1 MPAESITIV
10 IMGATGDLARRKLI
24 PALFELRCNGGCPR
38 EINLVGFSRTPLTHE
53 GFRQMVWESVREF
66 GPLALRTDEWEDF
79 ASHLHYVTGSLDSL
93 EDLELLTELL
103 TEFERGFDGVANR
116 LYYLSISPSLY
127 EVTLR
132 NMGASGMT
140 DEGNGWRR
148 VVIEKPFGRDLATA
162 QALNRTVHSLFREE
176 QVYRIDHYLGKETVQ
191 NLLVFRF
198 GNILFEPLWNS
209 HYVDNVQITV
219 AEELSVGDR
228 AGYYDTS
235 GVVRDMVQN
244 HLLQILTIIAMEPPS
259 GADSDSLRDRK
270 VDVLKA
276 IRRWTP
282 EEAVANAV
290 AAQYDGY
297 LNEPDV
303 PTGSRT
309 PTYTAMRLFVETWR
323 WHGVPFYL
331 RSGKSM
337 AGKVSEVVVQFR
349 RPPSV
354 IAGPDAEIP
363 GNPNLLAL
371 CLQPDEGAH
380 LRFEVKVPGQGLT
393 MRSEHM
399 QFQYEWAF
407 GQQAIPDAYERLLQD
422 AINGDPALFIRSDHI
437 EEAWRIVDPLLQAWE
452 SPNAPQPE
460 RYAPGA
466 WGPAAADRLLAE
478 LGHEWISVCGQGY
491 GPSA

>member
-1 MPAESITIV
+1 M
-10 IMGATGDLARRKLI
+10 
-24 PALFELRCNGGCPR
+24 
-38 EINLVGFSRTPLTHE
+38 NLVGFSRTPLTHE
-53 GFRQMVWESVREF
+53 GFRQLVWESVREF
-66 GPLALRTDEWEDF
+66 GPLAVRTDEWEDF
-79 ASHLHYVTGSLDSL
+79 ASHLHYCTGSLDSL
-93 EDLELLTELL
+93 EDLELLKELL
-103 TEFERGFDGVANR
+103 TEFERGFEGVANR
-116 LYYLSISPSLY
+116 LYYLSISPALY

-140 DEGNGWRR
+140 DPANGWRR
-148 VVIEKPFGRDLATA
+148 VVIEKPFGNDLPTA
-162 QALNRTVHSLFREE
+162 RGLNNVVHSLFREE

-191 NLLVFRF
+191 NLMVFRF

-259 GADSDSLRDRK
+259 GVDADSLRDRK

-276 IRRWTP
+276 IRHWTP
-282 EEAVANAV
+282 AEAAANAV
-290 AAQYDGY
+290 AGQYDGY
-297 LNEPDV
+297 LDEPGV
-303 PTGSRT
+303 PPGSRT
-309 PTYTAMRLFVETWR
+309 PTYAAMRLFVETWR

-337 AGKVSEVVVQFR
+337 AAKLSEVVVQFR

-354 IAGPDAEIP
+354 IAGPNAEAR
-363 GNPNLLAL
+363 GSPNLLAM

-380 LRFEVKVPGQGLT
+380 LRFEVKVPGQGLA
-393 MRSEHM
+393 MRSEDM
-399 QFQYEWAF
+399 RFQYEWAF

-437 EEAWRIVDPLLQAWE
+437 EEAWRVVDPLLEAWAR
-452 SPNAPQPE
+452 PNAPPPE
-460 RYAPGA
+460 RYAPGT
-466 WGPAAADRLLAE
+466 WGPQAADRLLAE
-478 LGHEWISVCGQGY
+478 HGRHWISVCGQSHA
-491 GPSA
+491 PAP

>member
-1 MPAESITIV
+1 M
-10 IMGATGDLARRKLI
+10 
-24 PALFELRCNGGCPR
+24 
-38 EINLVGFSRTPLTHE
+38 
-53 GFRQMVWESVREF
+53 
-66 GPLALRTDEWEDF
+66 
-79 ASHLHYVTGSLDSL
+79 
-93 EDLELLTELL
+93 
-103 TEFERGFDGVANR
+103 
-116 LYYLSISPSLY
+116 
-127 EVTLR
+127 
-132 NMGASGMT
+132 
-140 DEGNGWRR
+140 
-148 VVIEKPFGRDLATA
+148 
-162 QALNRTVHSLFREE
+162 
-176 QVYRIDHYLGKETVQ
+176 Q

-276 IRRWTP
+276 IRRWSP

-303 PTGSRT
+303 PSGSRT

-354 IAGPDAEIP
+354 ITGPDAEIP

-393 MRSEHM
+393 MRSEDM
-399 QFQYEWAF
+399 QFQYDWAF
-407 GQQAIPDAYERLLQD
+407 GEQAIPDAYERLLQD

-460 RYAPGA
+460 RYTPGS

-478 LGHEWISVCGQGY
+478 LGHEWTSVCGQHY
-491 GPSA
+491 VPSP

>member
-1 MPAESITIV
+1 MPGEAITIV

-24 PALFELRCNGGCPR
+24 PALFELRCKGGCPR
-38 EINLVGFSRTPLTHE
+38 EMNLVGFSRTPLTHD
-53 GFRQMVWESVREF
+53 GFRQLVWESVREF
-66 GPLALRTDEWEDF
+66 GPLAVRTEEWEDF
-79 ASHLHYVTGSLDSL
+79 AQHLHYVTGSVDSL
-93 EDLELLTELL
+93 EDLELLKELL
-103 TEFERGFDGVANR
+103 TEFERGFEGVANR
-116 LYYLSISPSLY
+116 LYYLSISPTLY
-127 EVTLR
+127 DVTLR
-132 NMGASGMT
+132 NMGASGMA
-140 DEGNGWRR
+140 DAGNGWRR
-148 VVIEKPFGRDLATA
+148 VVIEKPFGSDLASA
-162 QALNRTVHSLFREE
+162 QALNRTVHALFQEE

-198 GNILFEPLWNS
+198 GNILFEPLWNR

-219 AEELSVGDR
+219 AEEIPVGDR
-228 AGYYDTS
+228 AGYYDGS

-244 HLLQILTIIAMEPPS
+244 HLLQILTIIAMEPPT
-259 GADSDSLRDRK
+259 GVDADSLRDRK

-282 EEAVANAV
+282 EAVAANAV
-290 AAQYDGY
+290 GGQYDGY
-297 LNEPDV
+297 LDEPGV
-303 PTGSRT
+303 QGSSRT

-349 RPPSV
+349 RPPAV
-354 IAGPDAEIP
+354 IAGPDADIP
-363 GNPNLLAL
+363 GNPNLLAI
-371 CLQPDEGAH
+371 CIQPDEGAH

-399 QFQYEWAF
+399 EFQYERAF

-437 EEAWRIVDPLLQAWE
+437 EEAWRIVDPLLAAWE
-452 SPNAPQPE
+452 RPNAPRPQ
-460 RYAPGA
+460 RYARGT
-466 WGPAAADRLLAE
+466 WGPHAAARLLAE
-478 LGHEWISVCGQGY
+478 HGHHWITVCGQGY
-491 GPSA
+491 GV

>member
-1 MPAESITIV
+1 M
-10 IMGATGDLARRKLI
+10 
-24 PALFELRCNGGCPR
+24 
-38 EINLVGFSRTPLTHE
+38 
-53 GFRQMVWESVREF
+53 
-66 GPLALRTDEWEDF
+66 
-79 ASHLHYVTGSLDSL
+79 
-93 EDLELLTELL
+93 ELLKELL
-103 TEFERGFDGVANR
+103 VEFERGFDGVANR
-116 LYYLSISPSLY
+116 LYYLSISPALY

-162 QALNRTVHSLFREE
+162 QHLNRTVHSLFREE

-303 PTGSRT
+303 PSGSRT

-337 AGKVSEVVVQFR
+337 AGKLSEVVVQFR

-407 GQQAIPDAYERLLQD
+407 GAAGHPRRLR
-422 AINGDPALFIRSDHI
+422 APPAGRHQ
-437 EEAWRIVDPLLQAWE
+437 RRPGPLHPQRPYRGGMAHRR
-452 SPNAPQPE
+452 PAAGGVGVPQRAQPE
-460 RYAPGA
+460 RYTPGS

-478 LGHEWISVCGQGY
+478 LGHEWISVCGQHY
-491 GPSA
+491 VPSP